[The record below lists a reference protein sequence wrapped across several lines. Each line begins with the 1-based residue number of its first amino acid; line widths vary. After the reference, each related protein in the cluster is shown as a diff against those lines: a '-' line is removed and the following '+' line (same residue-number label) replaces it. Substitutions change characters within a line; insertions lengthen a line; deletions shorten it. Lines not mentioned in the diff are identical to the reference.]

1 MLALRGCCELADLE
15 INSAMNQTVESP
27 GVVKAAMI
35 SEDYLDAK
43 INIVNKTPTHKGGP
57 RLISPEITN
66 SGS

>member
-1 MLALRGCCELADLE
+1 MLLLALRGCCELADLD
-15 INSAMNQTVESP
+15 INSAMNQPTP

-35 SEDYLDAK
+35 SEDYFDAK
-43 INIVNKTPTHKGGP
+43 ISIVNKTPTHKGGP